1 MLGAVTY
8 RESSV
13 ADTINERFVPVQV
26 NTLEESAQP
35 VIGRYRQAW
44 TPDVRVLA
52 PDGYELYRWNG
63 YLPPFEFVP
72 QLLAAQAQALLR
84 MGDLDRAAGVYEE
97 VLRRF
102 PTSAVAAEAQYYRG
116 VAKYK
121 ASHEP
126 NDLAG
131 SWDQLQSRYPESI
144 WRVKQS
150 FRESSG

>member
-1 MLGAVTY
+1 MGIVTGEPDTLKGVRPVRRGADGKGRTTGP
-8 RESSV
+8 RQ
-13 ADTINERFVPVQV
+13 PP
-26 NTLEESAQP
+26 TL
-35 VIGRYRQAW
+35 
-44 TPDVRVLA
+44 
-52 PDGYELYRWNG
+52 WNG

-84 MGDLDRAAGVYEE
+84 IGDLAGAAGVYEE

-131 SWDQLQSRYPESI
+131 SWAQLRNRYPESI

-150 FRESSG
+150 FTESSG

>member
-8 RESSV
+8 RESTV
-13 ADTINERFVPVQV
+13 ADTINERFAPVQV
-26 NTLEESAQP
+26 NTLEESTQP
-35 VIGRYRQAW
+35 MIERYRQAW

-72 QLLAAQAQALLR
+72 QLLVAQAQALLR
-84 MGDLDRAAGVYEE
+84 LGNLDRAASVYEE

-102 PTSAVAAEAQYYRG
+102 PTSAVAAEAQYYLG

-144 WRVKQS
+144 WRTKQS
-150 FRESSG
+150 FTESSG

>member
-1 MLGAVTY
+1 MSDLGRPA
-8 RESSV
+8 R
-13 ADTINERFVPVQV
+13 
-26 NTLEESAQP
+26 
-35 VIGRYRQAW
+35 
-44 TPDVRVLA
+44 
-52 PDGYELYRWNG
+52 
-63 YLPPFEFVP
+63 
-72 QLLAAQAQALLR
+72 
-84 MGDLDRAAGVYEE
+84 VYEE

-102 PTSAVAAEAQYYRG
+102 PTSAVAAEAQYYLG

-131 SWDQLQSRYPESI
+131 SWDQLRNRYPESI

>member
-8 RESSV
+8 RERAV
-13 ADTINERFVPVQV
+13 ADTINERFAPVQV
-26 NTLEESAQP
+26 NTQKESAQP
-35 VIGRYRQAW
+35 VIERYRQAW

-63 YLPPFEFVP
+63 YLPPFGFVP

-102 PTSAVAAEAQYYRG
+102 PTSAVAAEAQYYLD

-126 NDLAG
+126 NDLAR
-131 SWDQLQSRYPESI
+131 SWDQLRNRYPQRI

>member
-8 RESSV
+8 REPTV
-13 ADTINERFVPVQV
+13 ADTINERFAPVQV
-26 NTLEESAQP
+26 NTQEESARP
-35 VIGRYRQAW
+35 VIERYRQAW
-44 TPDVRVLA
+44 TPDLRVLA

-72 QLLAAQAQALLR
+72 QLLVGQAQALLR
-84 MGDLDRAAGVYEE
+84 LGDLDRAASVYEA

-102 PTSAVAAEAQYYRG
+102 PTSAVAAEAQYYLG

-121 ASHEP
+121 ASHER
-126 NDLAG
+126 NDLSAN
-131 SWDQLQSRYPESI
+131 WDQLQSRYPDSI

-150 FRESSG
+150 FRESK